1 MSHIAALFGI
11 CPLTTAQEIIS
22 GKWKLLI
29 IHNINNGANRFCTL
43 KHLLPGCTQTMLS
56 NQLRS
61 LEKDGLIKRIVFAE
75 VPPHVEY
82 ELTPLGKKLTPIIKE
97 IAKWGG
103 EYMESNMEY
112 IGERIAAQR

>member
-1 MSHIAALFGI
+1 MSHIADLFGV

-29 IHNINNGANRFCTL
+29 LQFVNNGYNRFGSL
-43 KHLLPGCTQTMLS
+43 RRLLPGCTQTMLS

-61 LEKDGLIKRIVFAE
+61 LEKDGLITRIVFAE

-82 ELTPLGKKLTPIIKE
+82 ELTPLGKEFIPIIQQ
-97 IAKWGG
+97 ITAWGKD
-103 EYMESNMEY
+103 YMANNSDY
-112 IGERIAAQR
+112 INERIAAQR

>member
-11 CPLTTAQEIIS
+11 CPLTTAQEILS

-29 IHNINNGANRFCTL
+29 IHAINNGDNRFCVL
-43 KHLLPGCTQTMLS
+43 KRMLPGCTQTMLS

-61 LEKDGLIKRIVFAE
+61 LERDGLITRIVFAE

-82 ELTPLGKKLTPIIKE
+82 ELTPLGKQITPIIQKINAWGVDY
-97 IAKWGG
+97 IAN
-103 EYMESNMEY
+103 STDY

>member
-11 CPLTTAQEIIS
+11 CPLTTAQEILS

-29 IHNINNGANRFCTL
+29 IQYINNGDNRFCAL
-43 KHLLPGCTQTMLS
+43 RRLLPGCTQTMLS

-61 LEKDGLIKRIVFAE
+61 LEKDGLITRIVYAE

-82 ELTPLGKKLTPIIKE
+82 ELTPLGKQFTPIIQR
-97 IAKWGG
+97 ISAWG
-103 EYMESNMEY
+103 EDYMANNMEY